1 MDYAKL
7 HLVLVVSDYAN
18 LCRKRNFSSLLNEEV
33 LSEQVPRV
41 VPFVK
46 GSIIDL

>member
-1 MDYAKL
+1 MNYAKL

-33 LSEQVPRV
+33 LSEKVPRWSKRLDENQI
-41 VPFVK
+41 P
-46 GSIIDL
+46 G